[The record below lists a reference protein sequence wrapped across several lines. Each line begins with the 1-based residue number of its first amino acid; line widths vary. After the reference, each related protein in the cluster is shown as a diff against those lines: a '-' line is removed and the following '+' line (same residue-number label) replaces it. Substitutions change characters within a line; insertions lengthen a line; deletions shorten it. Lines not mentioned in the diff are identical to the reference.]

1 MAECV
6 RIQHGCTDRR
16 GGGAKNWKR
25 KPHPRDLT
33 GVESPESMTP
43 YPQDRRWFRPR
54 TRRGCAGAYQPGP
67 RPCGRSVSRR
77 ALRARSQP
85 SVPGPLERATFT
97 AVEGIPAR
105 HRIRSGVFS
114 YGRFVWSGG
123 GYRLHGCAKPL
134 TPPYRGFRVGSD
146 DLAYRQLHSQRH
158 NCFVTPQREFFQT

>member
-1 MAECV
+1 MLQIV
-6 RIQHGCTDRR
+6 THDDGSTDTPAPIGMFR
-16 GGGAKNWKR
+16 NR

-33 GVESPESMTP
+33 GVASLESMTP

-54 TRRGCAGAYQPGP
+54 TRRESVEACQPTL

-85 SVPGPLERATFT
+85 SVPRPLERAAFT

-123 GYRLHGCAKPL
+123 GYRLHGSTKPL
-134 TPPYRGFRVGSD
+134 TPPHRGLRVGSD
-146 DLAYRQLHSQRH
+146 DLAYRQLHSHGH
-158 NCFVTPQREFFQT
+158 NCFAIQQRDFTHS

>member
-1 MAECV
+1 MAAPIE
-6 RIQHGCTDRR
+6 
-16 GGGAKNWKR
+16 GGGAQKNWKR
-25 KPHPRDLT
+25 KPHPLGLT
-33 GVESPESMTP
+33 AVGSPESMTP

-54 TRRGCAGAYQPGP
+54 TRRESVEACQPGP

-85 SVPGPLERATFT
+85 SVPRPLLRAALAPKVGVGP
-97 AVEGIPAR
+97 R

-114 YGRFVWSGG
+114 YRRFVGFGG

-146 DLAYRQLHSQRH
+146 DLAYRQLHSHRH